1 MNIDNLITAI
11 ILIVV
16 FYFIFFIGKIVND
29 LLHREYHLTTE
40 LVERDNPA
48 LALAIVGYY
57 FGLVLS
63 IGGTLVGPSGGIWE
77 DIIDLVIYGLLSV
90 ILLNI
95 SWFLCDKIILHKF
108 KMSDELIR
116 DQNQGTGIVSCAIS
130 IASGFIIFGA
140 VSGENGNIWTAI
152 AFWGL
157 GQVMLLLAGWV
168 YNLITPYDIHTEI
181 EKDNVA
187 AGISFAGV
195 LIAMGIIVGRA
206 AGGEFHS
213 WTENILDFIIIS
225 FIGLAIL
232 PFIRIL
238 TDKILLPTVKL
249 TDEIVGQEKPN
260 IGAAYIEAFS
270 YIAASMIIYWSV

>member
-29 LLHREYHLTTE
+29 LLHREYNLTTE

-116 DQNQGTGIVSCAIS
+116 DQNQGAGIVSCAIS

>member
-1 MNIDNLITAI
+1 MNIDNLISAI

-16 FYFIFFIGKIVND
+16 FYVLFFIGKIVND

-48 LALAIVGYY
+48 LSLAIIGYY

-77 DIIDLVIYGLLSV
+77 DIIDLVLYGLLSV
-90 ILLNI
+90 VLLNI
-95 SWFLCDKIILHKF
+95 SWFFCDKIILHKF

-130 IASGFIIFGA
+130 IASGFIIYGA

-157 GQVMLLLAGWV
+157 GQILLLLAGWV
-168 YNLITPYDIHTEI
+168 YNLITPYDIHAEI

-195 LIAMGIIVGRA
+195 LIAMGIIVGHA
-206 AGGEFHS
+206 AEGVFHS
-213 WTENILDFIIIS
+213 WAENFLDFIITS

-249 TDEIVGQEKPN
+249 TDEIAGQKKPN

>member
-63 IGGTLVGPSGGIWE
+63 IGGTLIGPSGGIWE

-168 YNLITPYDIHTEI
+168 YNLITPYNIHTEI

-238 TDKILLPTVKL
+238 TDKILVPTVKL